1 MSDIGPKRTLLNR
14 MDRITIEAL
23 ENWTPR
29 SNKGGG
35 RVSYQVSSRQAVV
48 RQRRRDNVPRERCN
62 DACLF
67 SSNEIVKSR
76 PAFAQGSDPFLQVGG
91 EGEKGQIAGATAIR
105 RRLRPGS

>member
-67 SSNEIVKSR
+67 SSNV
-76 PAFAQGSDPFLQVGG
+76 ATVG
-91 EGEKGQIAGATAIR
+91 IWR
-105 RRLRPGS
+105 RDDHWLFGHVTKA